1 MSKFIET
8 TNKDLKWNG
17 RSGPEG
23 QAFILKFLERL
34 KELGNDAHTVSKS
47 DVPLKADNPT
57 KTSTHFCK
65 KHILNPTTRKPLKQ
79 GSEFITDPTHEAVV
93 AVYPE
98 GFTEVEWA
106 HKPDDESSRLY
117 DNYLKDQKQISI
129 NWKDWDKKVTEFFTL
144 AGECVPEANRSLY
157 AEHLD
162 IRYPKGAF
170 EALQAYINPP
180 NEQGGFLDCY
190 GRLIALTL
198 TTTLVKYLSDSQKEI
213 NNLKAVGEEP
223 SEKFR
228 KFLLINAIRRGPHA
242 ENFKTTLEILQTSCG
257 QEGFEKW
264 CDHISANESR
274 AEFSSAMRGRRTPP
288 PKQALATTT
297 TEGACKAC
305 NQFHDEGLRDCPHT
319 WWCQACK
326 WRHPNPMNKNCD
338 KGAAKRAYLEGSGRA
353 QQPNKSN
360 AGSNGKG
367 GKGGKQ
373 SQDPKGKKNDKP
385 ATTRQVQALLTE
397 VQQLRKAYKN
407 VAANAAFDSDSS
419 ASSDSS
425 SD

>member
-65 KHILNPTTRKPLKQ
+65 KHILNPTTKKPLKQ

-162 IRYPKGAF
+162 NRYPKGAF

-257 QEGFEKW
+257 QEGFENGA
-264 CDHISANESR
+264 ITS
-274 AEFSSAMRGRRTPP
+274 RRTNPEP
-288 PKQALATTT
+288 NSQVQCA
-297 TEGACKAC
+297 EG
-305 NQFHDEGLRDCPHT
+305 GLR
-319 WWCQACK
+319 
-326 WRHPNPMNKNCD
+326 HPSRLLPLLLPRVP
-338 KGAAKRAYLEGSGRA
+338 AKRATS
-353 QQPNKSN
+353 S
-360 AGSNGKG
+360 
-367 GKGGKQ
+367 
-373 SQDPKGKKNDKP
+373 
-385 ATTRQVQALLTE
+385 TTRAYVTALTLGGVRHVNGAT
-397 VQQLRKAYKN
+397 QIP
-407 VAANAAFDSDSS
+407 
-419 ASSDSS
+419 
-425 SD
+425 